1 MNAERL
7 LTGLLKLYNPT
18 GSEAEAVR
26 YLTEQMSRAGLD
38 SEIDAVGSAV
48 GRIGSGDRRVLLL
61 GHIDTAPGEILV
73 RKQGDLLFG
82 RGAVDAKGPLAAFVA
97 AAALGPLPGLHVTV
111 VGAVHEE
118 GDSVGATHLRDHFPA
133 PDALIIGEP
142 SGWERV
148 TLGYKGWVTYTLT
161 AETDTAHP
169 ASDKANACEI
179 AIAAWDA
186 LMEWTRDFNAGR
198 SRAFEQLIPTL
209 RAMQSESDGLRER
222 AQLRVTFR
230 LPEGLAAPEIH
241 SKVLQLIGPGIEIET
256 LPAAVPAFRAPKNTA
271 LVRAA
276 LAAIR
281 AEGGTPRFVVKT
293 GTSDMNMVAPAWG
306 CPTIAY
312 GPGDSSLDHT
322 PKEHISLAEFQ
333 RSITVLRG
341 ILERLSS
348 AGA

>member
-148 TLGYKGWVTYTLT
+148 TPGYKGWVTYTLT

-169 ASDKANACEI
+169 ASNKANACEI
-179 AIAAWDA
+179 VIAAWDA
-186 LMEWTRDFNAGR
+186 LVRWARDFNAGR
-198 SRAFEQLIPTL
+198 SRAFEQLTPTL
-209 RAMQSESDGLRER
+209 RAMQSEGDGLRER

-241 SKVLQLIGPGIEIET
+241 SKVRQLIGPGIEIET